1 MDAIHALN
9 EEIGILLKTLQQ
21 AEEPLTVN
29 QIKKQLPPGK
39 LSETGI
45 TEILSDQLN
54 QRQVYRFKPYGGK
67 SDRYWTRSHE
77 EYARE
82 VILKA
87 LTDGPISRSELNEKT
102 KAKLR
107 DCSEVKRKEL
117 LNALIKEGAAR
128 EWPATIGGRS
138 KLLSTRPPDAQFYI
152 EQDLMKLRKKLGLSQ
167 EQLLE
172 DAQSLLK
179 KMMRKRGIESE
190 PGSQPEAKD
199 FAQVIFDHM
208 ARIEPAS
215 VNGALV
221 SLTELRRA
229 VRNEITG
236 KEGFDR
242 VILDLAMQGR
252 VAVHKHD
259 YPASLSKDELDELVT
274 DGNGRYYIGIAVRV

>member
-1 MDAIHALN
+1 MDSRYAVN

-21 AEEPLTVN
+21 AEEPLTVD
-29 QIKKQLPPGK
+29 QIGKQLPPGK
-39 LSETGI
+39 LSDKQI
-45 TEILSDQLN
+45 REILSDQLKE
-54 QRQVYRFKPYGGK
+54 RQVYLFKPYRGK

-87 LTDGPISRSELNEKT
+87 LANGPISRSDLNKKT
-102 KAKLR
+102 KAILR

-138 KLLSTRPPDAQFYI
+138 KLLSARPPDAQFYI
-152 EQDLMKLRKKLGLSQ
+152 EQDLMKLRKKLGLSY

-179 KMMRKRGIESE
+179 KIRQKHGIESE
-190 PGSQPEAKD
+190 PAFQSEAKD
-199 FAQVIFDHM
+199 FARVIFDRM

-236 KEGFDR
+236 KEVFDR
-242 VILDLAMQGR
+242 MILDLAMQGR